1 MDMSIPS
8 TNKKDTQHT
17 LPGSSFSLFAISKTD
32 VSGGKQVKGNKPG
45 IPRKI

>member
-8 TNKKDTQHT
+8 TNEKDSQHT
-17 LPGSSFSLFAISKTD
+17 LPGSSFSLIAITKTGA
-32 VSGGKQVKGNKPG
+32 SGGKQVKGNKPG